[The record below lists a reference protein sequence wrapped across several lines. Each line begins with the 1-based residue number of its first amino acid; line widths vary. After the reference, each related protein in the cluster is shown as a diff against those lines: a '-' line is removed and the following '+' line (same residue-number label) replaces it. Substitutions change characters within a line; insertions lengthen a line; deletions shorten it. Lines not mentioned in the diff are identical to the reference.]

1 MEKREIRSIKGVNK
15 KPFEEVTTLCVLII
29 DNHTDE
35 MIKSITQR
43 YAEAMV
49 FNLHQ
54 RFSSSALNIIDA
66 L

>member
-1 MEKREIRSIKGVNK
+1 MEKRDIRSIKGVNK
-15 KPFEEVTTLCVLII
+15 KPLEEVATLCVLII

-35 MIKSITQR
+35 TIKSITQS